1 MRRLIRIGLKEIDSV
16 GRRPKLIQ
24 NGLKG
29 LGENRA
35 DRGTG
40 LGMGRKRHGNR
51 RRMPSRGRIVVVVVG
66 R

>member
-29 LGENRA
+29 LRESRA
-35 DRGTG
+35 DRGSCREWVGNVTETAGGCRIGVG
-40 LGMGRKRHGNR
+40 LWRCW
-51 RRMPSRGRIVVVVVG
+51 
-66 R
+66 